1 MSNIAK
7 LEFPALNISGENYM
21 AWTAHVKRHLKSMG
35 VLETI
40 NVNNNCSEQEKAKA
54 DVFLHKH
61 IDGMLQFEYSNCDDP
76 SALWKDLQERFN
88 HQKAVLLP
96 AARDEWS
103 NLRLQDFKKVND
115 YTSALF
121 RICSILR
128 FCGQN
133 VTKED
138 MLEKTFSTF
147 HASNAG
153 LQTYLRVQGFER
165 YSDLNALLLV
175 AEKNNE
181 ALMKNHLARPTGSTA
196 LLEANAISRNDAKTF
211 KHTRGRGHGR
221 GRFDKNRFNH
231 PFKWNNNYNGRGRG
245 RGRGR
250 SQRANNYHNLQ
261 NENQQ
266 YKFQNEVGT
275 SQHNDNS
282 CFRCGSKNH
291 WSKACRTPSHLCKL
305 YQASLKEKD
314 KEVNHVDKFDDANA
328 ELNNLDFLPNL
339 EI

>member
-40 NVNNNCSEQEKAKA
+40 NVNNNCLEQEKAKA
-54 DVFLHKH
+54 DAFLHKH

-76 SALWKDLQERFN
+76 FALWKDLQEIFN

-133 VTKED
+133 VTEED

-147 HASNAG
+147 HASNAA
-153 LQTYLRVQGFER
+153 LQTYLRVQGFKR

-181 ALMKNHLARPTGSTA
+181 VLMKNHLARPTGSLA
-196 LLEANAISRNDAKTF
+196 LPEANAISNNDVKIF
-211 KHTRGRGHGR
+211 RQ
-221 GRFDKNRFNH
+221 KNA
-231 PFKWNNNYNGRGRG
+231 RGRG

-250 SQRANNYHNLQ
+250 FDKIISTIHLNGTTIITVEVVVVAKELVPTTPYKMTTNNISFKMKLVRLKTMTVHVLDV
-261 NENQQ
+261 
-266 YKFQNEVGT
+266 EVKIIGQKLVARHLIYASYIKHLLKKKRKKLT
-275 SQHNDNS
+275 MWTNS
-282 CFRCGSKNH
+282 MM
-291 WSKACRTPSHLCKL
+291 RTLS
-305 YQASLKEKD
+305 
-314 KEVNHVDKFDDANA
+314 
-328 ELNNLDFLPNL
+328 
-339 EI
+339 

>member
-1 MSNIAK
+1 MSYIAK

-21 AWTAHVKRHLKSMG
+21 ALTAHVKRHLKSMG

-133 VTKED
+133 ITEED
-138 MLEKTFSTF
+138 MLEKTFSIF

-153 LQTYLRVQGFER
+153 LQTYLRVQGFKR
-165 YSDLNALLLV
+165 DYDLNALLLI

-181 ALMKNHLARPTGSTA
+181 VQ
-196 LLEANAISRNDAKTF
+196 
-211 KHTRGRGHGR
+211 TRGRGLGHGR

-245 RGRGR
+245 RGSGRGRGR
-250 SQRANNYHNLQ
+250 SQRANNNHNLQ

-275 SQHNDNS
+275 SQHNNSS

-291 WSKACRTPSHLCKL
+291 WLKACRTPSHLCKL
-305 YQASLKEKD
+305 YQASLKEKE
-314 KEVNHVDKFDDANA
+314 KEVNHVDKFDDANI
-328 ELNNLDFLPNL
+328 ELNNADFLPNL
-339 EI
+339 GL